1 MRTLTRWNPY
11 REMLSLRNMM
21 DQVWEDSLVRRLD
34 ETTDPTMTSLT
45 VPIDMYE
52 KNGDFVI
59 RTELPGLKA
68 EDIDISIDDSS
79 LTIKGEFEREKEE
92 QDDNM
97 LFQELRYGK
106 FQRTVNLP
114 SQVDSDHIDAAF
126 EEGVLKV
133 TLPKTEESK
142 PKQISVKSRS

>member
-1 MRTLTRWNPY
+1 MRTITRWNPY

-21 DQVWEDSLVRRLD
+21 DQMLEDSFVRRLD
-34 ETTDPTMTSLT
+34 ETTEPTMASLT

-68 EDIDISIDDSS
+68 EDIDISIDDNA
-79 LTIKGEFEREKEE
+79 LTIKGEFERENEE
-92 QDDNM
+92 QSDNM

-114 SQVDSDHIDAAF
+114 SQVDSDHVDATF
-126 EEGVLKV
+126 EEGVLRL
-133 TLPKTEESK
+133 TLPKTEASK

>member
-21 DQVWEDSLVRRLD
+21 DLVWEVSVVRRLD

-68 EDIDISIDDSS
+68 EDIDISIDDNS

>member
-1 MRTLTRWNPY
+1 MRTITRWNPY
-11 REMLSLRNMM
+11 REMISLRNMM
-21 DQVWEDSLVRRLD
+21 DQMLEDSFVRRLG
-34 ETTDPTMTSLT
+34 ETTEPTMASLT

-68 EDIDISIDDSS
+68 EDIDISIDDNA
-79 LTIKGEFEREKEE
+79 LTIKGEFERENQE
-92 QDDNM
+92 QSDNM

-114 SQVDSDHIDAAF
+114 SQVDSDQVDATF
-126 EEGVLKV
+126 EEGVLRL
-133 TLPKTEESK
+133 TLPKTEEAK